1 MSRPVPQIIAR
12 LRADTNVTDI
22 AGQRIFAEHPPQDDV
37 LPIVV
42 INVENVRGFSDN
54 VAMCHQKV
62 YVASI
67 NVDIICHTRGQSED
81 LQEAV
86 EDSLIGWVS
95 SDLGYPINGIT
106 SDEGASWQLID
117 PKDGSDE
124 RGYWCEQ
131 TYSVTYQRI

>member
-12 LRADTNVTDI
+12 LRADATVASL
-22 AGQRIFAEHPPQDDV
+22 AGTRVFAEHPPQDDV

-42 INVENVRGFSDN
+42 ITVENVRSFSDT
-54 VAMCHQKV
+54 VGLCHQKV
-62 YVASI
+62 YVASV
-67 NVDIICHTRGQSED
+67 NVDIICDTRGRSED

-86 EDSLIGWVS
+86 EDSLIGYVS
-95 SDLGYPINGIT
+95 ADAEYPINGIT
-106 SDEGASWQLID
+106 SDEGASWQLLD

-131 TYSVTYQRI
+131 TYSATYRRI

>member
-1 MSRPVPQIIAR
+1 MSRPVPQIITR
-12 LRADTNVTDI
+12 LRADATVASI
-22 AGQRIFAEHPPQDDV
+22 AGARVFGEHPPQDDV

-42 INVENVRGFSDN
+42 ISVENVRGFSDN
-54 VAMCHQKV
+54 VGLCHQKV

-95 SDLGYPINGIT
+95 SDVDYPINGIT

>member
-1 MSRPVPQIIAR
+1 MSRPVPQIITR
-12 LRADTNVTDI
+12 LRADATVASI
-22 AGQRIFAEHPPQDDV
+22 AGTRVFAEHPPQDDV

-42 INVENVRGFSDN
+42 IGVESVRGFSDN
-54 VAMCHQKV
+54 VGLCHQKV
-62 YVASI
+62 YVASVS
-67 NVDIICHTRGQSED
+67 VDIICQTRGQSED

-95 SDLGYPINGIT
+95 SDTGYPINGIT